1 MAYRWTDEG
10 PAFEFPTP
18 FAVENRMLVWRG
30 WLLLGL
36 ALAMAAVTAY
46 LHGQEPVTQAVALE
60 DRPEPA
66 SAWPLYLLAFG
77 MAVSAVLDL
86 VRAARQQTLRLQ
98 RGQPASLTQEVP
110 HEATGVGAGAPALM
124 QALLKGERP
133 PGVLGGPYQRLL
145 RRLGPV
151 HAAPRPLQVFLA
163 ARVAHL
169 MLSAGLLVVL
179 AVGAVL
185 LMNKGAALAV
195 LAIVVSV
202 LGAAFVA
209 RQVVLTAE
217 PPFGHW
223 VLLATL
229 LLAAVALPP
238 LFLFGAK
245 LTAAAPFLNQF
256 QLPLALGVALLS
268 GLLFEAFGLLAARA
282 QLPRE
287 RPYQLEREENR
298 VAFGNDPRTLLQEV
312 ERELYRRWT
321 EGVPNRRYAWQP
333 PFVDRAAVAGECK
346 ALVLEESQPM
356 VHTMSVA
363 APPKR
368 KLPEHPDPDRPPP
381 PPPPPSLNP
390 PPGVGWLRLLAV
402 CGLVWALV
410 GALLWLWLAY
420 TRMKNPAAPWWPA
433 ALGLA
438 FLGGAGYALRIGHL
452 LWSRIELQSTLTWIE
467 LKGTF
472 VRTAAAAPPP
482 VPEKVGAQRGDKP
495 VRVDSLTVLSA
506 VAQLRSVF
514 YAAVPG
520 RVQGMRTLLDWQ
532 IDGKAAAG
540 WATFVDAFARGGD
553 TLAAAASAAGAAAGR
568 AGNSPAAGAAAPRPA
583 ARAPEAEPAM
593 ASRRSARFCSA
604 CGTPVLA
611 AARFC
616 QHCGNALSD

>member
-1 MAYRWTDEG
+1 MAYRWTDDG

-60 DRPEPA
+60 DRPQPA

-77 MAVSAVLDL
+77 LAVSAVLDL
-86 VRAARQQTLRLQ
+86 VRAAKQQTLRLQ

-133 PGVLGGPYQRLL
+133 PGALSGPYQRLL

-169 MLSAGLLVVL
+169 MLSAGLL
-179 AVGAVL
+179 AVL
-185 LMNKGAALAV
+185 IAGAALLLNKGAALAV
-195 LAIVVSV
+195 LAVVVSV

-217 PPFGHW
+217 PPFGRW
-223 VLLATL
+223 VLAATL
-229 LLAAVALPP
+229 LLAAAAVAP
-238 LFLFGAK
+238 LFFFGAK
-245 LTAAAPFLNQF
+245 LAAALPLLNQF

-287 RPYQLEREENR
+287 RPYQLQRDENL
-298 VAFGNDPRTLLQEV
+298 VAFGGDPRPLLQEV

-363 APPKR
+363 APPR
-368 KLPEHPDPDRPPP
+368 RQLPEHPDPDRPPP

-390 PPGVGWLRLLAV
+390 PPGAGWLRLLAV
-402 CGLVWALV
+402 CGLAWALV

-420 TRMKNPAAPWWPA
+420 TRMKDPAAPWWPA

-452 LWSRIELQSTLTWIE
+452 LWSRIELQSTLTWLE
-467 LKGTF
+467 LKGAF
-472 VRTAAAAPPP
+472 VRSNAAAPAP
-482 VPEKVGAQRGDKP
+482 VAEKVGSQRGDKP
-495 VRVDSLTVLSA
+495 VRVDALTVLSA

-540 WATFVDAFARGGD
+540 WANFVDAFARGGD
-553 TLAAAASAAGAAAGR
+553 TLAAAAAAGR
-568 AGNSPAAGAAAPRPA
+568 SSPAAGNPAARPV
-583 ARAPEAEPAM
+583 ARAPEPEPA
-593 ASRRSARFCSA
+593 AAGRRSARFCSA

-616 QHCGNALSD
+616 QHCGNALAE